1 MGISTKRPHQP
12 PQTRQ
17 QGLTLIEVMVV
28 VLILG
33 LVAVIAVPA
42 FTKDRLDDALYGYTV
57 KFAHDIR
64 RAHMEAISSKDDIQI
79 YLGRDNY
86 RMYVLD
92 AATSTPT
99 EVSRRQAPTDIIIAG
114 VLGTTAVPGTSY
126 TPPGEDPTTRVIKM
140 LATGGIELGDTSN
153 NFNTSAVT
161 VFLKSLRGDFK
172 SRVVVYPATTHA
184 RMYKGW

>member
-1 MGISTKRPHQP
+1 MGISTKRAHQ
-12 PQTRQ
+12 QRRARQ

-33 LVAVIAVPA
+33 LVAAIAVPA
-42 FTKDRLDDALYGYTV
+42 LTKDRLDDALYSFTM

-64 RAHMEAISSKDDIQI
+64 RAHMEAISSKDDLQI

-86 RMYVLD
+86 RMFVLD
-92 AATSTPT
+92 VSTGTPT
-99 EVSRRQAPTDIIIAG
+99 EVSRRQAPNDVIIAG

-126 TPPGEDPTTRVIKM
+126 TPPGVDPATRIIKM
-140 LATGGIELGDTSN
+140 LATGGMQLGDTSN

-161 VFLKSLRGDFK
+161 VFLKTLRSNYK
-172 SRVVVYPATTHA
+172 SRVVVYPATTQA